1 MSVRRSEAIK
11 KFLDTHTHP
20 DLARLYSKAMEV
32 QVNVAKDMGER
43 VESGDF
49 RGKAW
54 IEWTDGVQ
62 KWASYRV
69 PKNANSEPED
79 NDYIQGYDLEA
90 HAEGVGMTGWN
101 WQERKSYWVAYDF
114 DAMLGHSDKHAK
126 KLSDKELQE
135 IQDVVTKL
143 PFITLRKSTSGRG
156 LHLYIFLEPIATANH
171 TEHAA
176 LARSILSM
184 VAGLSGFNFTDKV
197 DIAGGNMWVWHRKQR
212 GTDGLRLIRE
222 GERLGADRV
231 PANWRDHLNV
241 VTRRATRAVS
251 AFEQT
256 TQDVFD
262 ELTGQRAKVKLD
274 AEHLKL
280 VNWLSD
286 RRLQSWWDADNHM
299 LVTHTSYL
307 AEAHKE
313 LRLRG
318 EFHTMSSGK
327 EYGTDVNC
335 FAGETEVI
343 TREGV
348 KTLKELS
355 EQGRAELLV
364 WTGKKWEWVSS
375 DIKHFGKQK
384 TMSVLFGNDT
394 VVRATANHR
403 WLFMNNGPKGQKIS
417 KSHKLTTELVAGKT
431 SLPIA
436 QRELPVPSDEGY
448 AHGFIY
454 GDGNKYEQTRG
465 SGVWH
470 TRVTLFK
477 HDEALKSVLQKFGVV
492 GFVNLKGVQHSTVYR
507 LPATWK
513 ELPENC
519 TPEYALGFIL
529 GLMSADGFV
538 HGQSCSIHQAGSYE
552 MMCQIRNLA
561 VHAGLQ
567 CYGIK
572 RVQTGGGY
580 ETNLPHWQLRFSSYN
595 IREDHLLRK
604 DHKKKL
610 QPTKT
615 KSTTPLY
622 IGPEDREEDVYCA
635 VVPGYHNFTLANG
648 VTSKNCFMYPCRN
661 GVWSIRRY
669 GVGTKEHK
677 FWKQDSKGFTRC
689 FYNRE
694 LVLEEVARLFDAV
707 ELENR
712 MYQFHTTGQA
722 VDGLLKLGVECKLP
736 EWIKTRQFKI
746 KENASDGKYIC
757 YIPRLDTDD
766 TSELRDWAAERS
778 LYKRIY
784 HNPRRGIEDENSVL
798 GDYDEFL
805 RHVVSEQ
812 GEDLGWVI
820 SDGQGG
826 WRNEP
831 IAHAK
836 LLLKAR
842 GIGGK
847 DVDLILGA
855 AVSRAWT
862 IVSRPFQPE
871 YPGDRQWNRSKA
883 KFKIAPTI
891 EGENLTHPTWDRILG
906 HCGGS
911 LTTAIRNMAWCRD
924 NGVTSGAEYLK
935 LFLACLIRHP
945 QMPLPYLGF
954 FGDQNSGK
962 STFHEMF
969 CDIILAGGYTRADT
983 ALSSN
988 SGFNGEL
995 YDNILCIIE
1004 ETDVGGGGKGK
1015 AAYNRLKDWVTS
1027 SQISIHPK
1035 GGTPFM
1041 APNYTHWIQC
1051 ANIREFIPVF
1061 AGDTR
1066 VTLIHVPEI
1075 PTDHLIPK
1083 RDLRA
1088 LLIKEAPDFL
1098 ASLLSMD
1105 IPDSR
1110 DRLMLPVI
1118 RTQEKEEAE
1127 YINMN
1132 PVQQFFKEKIHHI
1145 PGAYVSAK
1153 DLYKAFIDWCDP
1165 TEALAWTSN
1174 KFGREIPKSIVK
1186 GRISETKTQD
1196 TYYANISLQEST
1208 PARAR
1213 WISAGTFLRQHSE

>member
-1 MSVRRSEAIK
+1 VSVRRSEAIK
-11 KFLDTHTHP
+11 RFLETHTHP
-20 DLARLYSKAMEV
+20 ELAALYSKSMEV
-32 QVNVAKDMGER
+32 QVNVAKDAGER

-62 KWASYRV
+62 KWASYRM
-69 PKNANSEPED
+69 PRNANSEPED

-101 WQERKSYWVAYDF
+101 WQERSSHWVAYDF
-114 DAMLGHSDKHAK
+114 DAMLGHSDKHTK
-126 KLSDKELQE
+126 KLTDKELQE

-143 PFITLRKSTSGRG
+143 PFVTLRKSTSGRG
-156 LHLYIFLEPIATANH
+156 LHVYIFLEPIATANH

-176 LARSILSM
+176 LARSLLSM

-212 GTDGLRLIRE
+212 GTDGLKLIRA
-222 GERLGADRV
+222 GQRLGADQV
-231 PANWRDHLNV
+231 PANWRDHLSV

-256 TQDVFD
+256 PQDVFD

-280 VNWLSD
+280 VNWLQD
-286 RRLQSWWDADNHM
+286 RRLQSWWDSDNHM

-307 AEAHKE
+307 ADAHKE
-313 LRLRG
+313 LKLRG
-318 EFHTMSSGK
+318 EFHTLSSGR
-327 EYGTDVNC
+327 EYGVDVNC
-335 FAGETEVI
+335 F
-343 TREGV
+343 
-348 KTLKELS
+348 L
-355 EQGRAELLV
+355 
-364 WTGKKWEWVSS
+364 
-375 DIKHFGKQK
+375 
-384 TMSVLFGNDT
+384 
-394 VVRATANHR
+394 
-403 WLFMNNGPKGQKIS
+403 
-417 KSHKLTTELVAGKT
+417 
-431 SLPIA
+431 
-436 QRELPVPSDEGY
+436 
-448 AHGFIY
+448 
-454 GDGNKYEQTRG
+454 
-465 SGVWH
+465 
-470 TRVTLFK
+470 
-477 HDEALKSVLQKFGVV
+477 
-492 GFVNLKGVQHSTVYR
+492 
-507 LPATWK
+507 
-513 ELPENC
+513 
-519 TPEYALGFIL
+519 
-529 GLMSADGFV
+529 
-538 HGQSCSIHQAGSYE
+538 
-552 MMCQIRNLA
+552 
-561 VHAGLQ
+561 
-567 CYGIK
+567 
-572 RVQTGGGY
+572 
-580 ETNLPHWQLRFSSYN
+580 
-595 IREDHLLRK
+595 
-604 DHKKKL
+604 
-610 QPTKT
+610 
-615 KSTTPLY
+615 
-622 IGPEDREEDVYCA
+622 
-635 VVPGYHNFTLANG
+635 
-648 VTSKNCFMYPCRN
+648 YPCRN

-677 FWKQDSKGFTRC
+677 FWRQDSKGFTRC
-689 FYNRE
+689 FFNRE

-712 MYQFHTTGQA
+712 MYQFHNGQQA
-722 VDGLLKLGVECKLP
+722 VDGLLKLGVNCSLP
-736 EWIKTRQFKI
+736 DWIKKRHFKV
-746 KENASDGKYIC
+746 KENSGDGKYVC
-757 YIPRLDTDD
+757 YIPRLESDD
-766 TSELRDWAAERS
+766 TSELKDWAAERS

-784 HNPRRGIEDENSVL
+784 HNPRRGVEDENSIL

-826 WRNEP
+826 WRSEP

-842 GIGGK
+842 GINGK

-862 IVSRPFQPE
+862 VVSRPFQPE

-883 KFKIAPTI
+883 KFKTAPTI

-906 HCGGS
+906 HCGGG
-911 LTTAIRNMAWCRD
+911 LTNAIRNLPWCRD
-924 NGVTSGAEYLK
+924 NGVQTGADYLK

-945 QMPLPYLGF
+945 HMPLPYLGF

-1051 ANIREFIPVF
+1051 ANSRDFIPVF

-1075 PTDHLIPK
+1075 PQENLIPK
-1083 RDLRA
+1083 RELRA
-1088 LLIKEAPDFL
+1088 LLVKEAPDFL
-1098 ASLLSMD
+1098 ATLLSID

-1127 YINMN
+1127 YINMS
-1132 PVQQFFKEKIHHI
+1132 PVQQFIQAKIHNV
-1145 PGAYVSAK
+1145 PGAYISAK

-1174 KFGREIPKSIVK
+1174 KFGREIKNIVK
-1186 GRISETKTQD
+1186 GRISQTGTQD
-1196 TYYANISLQEST
+1196 TYYANISLDPAT
-1208 PARAR
+1208 PPGIR
-1213 WISAGTFLRQHSE
+1213 WISTGTFLRQHSE